1 MTSHAEH
8 INHLVA
14 VICAGRERPCTLA
27 AGHIGPH
34 IDRPAPWLD
43 HSGTDHERRFRGVY
57 KDETGRW
64 ITKDGFEAYVAEPG
78 SISWAGELDTECRC
92 LTMDRKV
99 HPIGIPGCAFTIES
113 NPDRCDCGRIHEP
126 TPSIDADY
134 PPAPV
139 VDSPLF
145 PDRLTL
151 VDWSMIQLA
160 LEQRAQRFADIGVPE
175 TSILYTK
182 LAGRVRRGVR

>member
-8 INHLVA
+8 MAHLDA

-43 HSGTDHERRFRGVY
+43 
-57 KDETGRW
+57 
-64 ITKDGFEAYVAEPG
+64 AE
-78 SISWAGELDTECRC
+78 
-92 LTMDRKV
+92 V
-99 HPIGIPGCAFTIES
+99 ES
-113 NPDRCDCGRIHEP
+113 